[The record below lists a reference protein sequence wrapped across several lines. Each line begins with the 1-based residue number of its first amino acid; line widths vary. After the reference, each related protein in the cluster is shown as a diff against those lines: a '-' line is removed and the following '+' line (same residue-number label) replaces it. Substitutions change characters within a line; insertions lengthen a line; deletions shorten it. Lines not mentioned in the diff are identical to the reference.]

1 MQCIYIRHGSTSYSL
16 DNLFAGRKNLPVIF
30 FDEIKLDEAF
40 VRLENL
46 KPDFLVHSPLLRT
59 VQTAELFYKKYNF
72 KNIICEPLLI
82 ERDFGVFEGLKKTPE
97 NRLSLEAEISVE
109 SIEMIESRVKDFTEK
124 YKGKKLL
131 VVGHSA
137 FYKFLIK
144 FCTNFDKEELSCC
157 ESANIS
163 I

>member
-1 MQCIYIRHGSTSYSL
+1 M
-16 DNLFAGRKNLPVIF
+16 
-30 FDEIKLDEAF
+30 
-40 VRLENL
+40 
-46 KPDFLVHSPLLRT
+46 
-59 VQTAELFYKKYNF
+59 
-72 KNIICEPLLI
+72 
-82 ERDFGVFEGLKKTPE
+82 FEGLKKTPE